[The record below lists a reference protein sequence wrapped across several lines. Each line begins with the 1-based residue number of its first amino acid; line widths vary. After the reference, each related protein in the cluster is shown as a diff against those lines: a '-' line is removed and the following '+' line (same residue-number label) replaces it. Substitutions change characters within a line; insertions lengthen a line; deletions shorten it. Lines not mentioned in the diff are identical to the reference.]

1 MLYINTVKIKDYVI
15 SYLKACP
22 RNAKKHNAAQVQ
34 QIARSIEVFGFNNPV
49 LIDSNGEIIA
59 GHGRFEAAQLLQ
71 LDKVPCIILEHLND
85 EQKRAFRIA
94 DNRLSEQGG
103 GWDEDL
109 LMLELSELKAVDF
122 DTEIT
127 GFDDQHWQK
136 MLPEKMTRSTDQDD
150 MAPELPDDKDTQSRT
165 GDVWLLGNHRLMCGD
180 STIQQDMR
188 KLVGDHPV
196 DCIWTDPPYNVNYQ
210 GGTEKQ
216 LTIKNDRMEFTAFC
230 QFLLRIFE
238 NAFAVARTGCPIYVA
253 YADSENIAFRGALT
267 NTGWKL
273 SQTLIWMKQHFKLSR
288 QDYHWQHEPIIYGWK
303 EGSEHSWYGGRT
315 QTTIMDANLV
325 LDNMS
330 HEALLKLAKA
340 WQYVIASTVIK
351 AKKPNTSKEHPTMK
365 PVTLIMRMLQNSSQ
379 PGDRVLDPCGGSG
392 STLIACEKLKR
403 HALLMEIDPKYCDVI
418 IRRWQTFTGKD
429 AVHETTGQTFTMKE
443 KQVI

>member
-1 MLYINTVKIKDYVI
+1 VKIKDFDI
-15 SYLKACP
+15 SHLKACP
-22 RNAKKHNAAQVQ
+22 RNAKKHDVVQVQ
-34 QIARSIEVFGFNNPV
+34 QIARSIEMFGFNNPV
-49 LIDSNGEIIA
+49 LVDSDGEIIA
-59 GHGRFEAAQLLQ
+59 GHGRFAAAQLLQ
-71 LDKVPCIILEHLND
+71 LEKIPCIVLDHLND
-85 EQKRAFRIA
+85 QQKRAFRIA

-109 LMLELSELKAVDF
+109 LMLELTELKAVDF

-150 MAPELPDDKDTQSRT
+150 KIPDLPDDNDTLSCT
-165 GDVWLLGNHRLMCGD
+165 GDVWLLDNHRLLCGD

-188 KLVGDHPV
+188 KLVGDDPV

-210 GGTEKQ
+210 GGTEEKK
-216 LTIKNDRMEFTAFC
+216 TIKNDHMEATAFC
-230 QFLLRIFE
+230 HFLFRIFE

-253 YADSENIAFRGALT
+253 YADSENITFREALT
-267 NTGWKL
+267 DTGWKL
-273 SQTLIWMKQHFKLSR
+273 SQTLIYMKQHFKLSR

-303 EGSEHSWYGGRT
+303 EGSKHSWYGGRT

-325 LDNMS
+325 LDDMS
-330 HEALLKLAKA
+330 HKALLKLAKS
-340 WQYVIASTVIK
+340 WQYVMASTVIK

-365 PVTLIMRMLQNSSQ
+365 PVALIMRMLQNSCQ

-403 HALLMEIDPKYCDVI
+403 HALLMEIDPQYCDVI

-443 KQVI
+443 QVA